1 MHVLI
6 IQMTNGLLGA
16 FWHGAVQPSSLA
28 FLALQYPSD
37 KFPTLIDLRPHLFK
51 QFVGFPQEIIF
62 LILILQPSLFN
73 IY

>member
-1 MHVLI
+1 
-6 IQMTNGLLGA
+6 MTNGLLGA

-51 QFVGFPQEIIF
+51 QFVGKIWAK
-62 LILILQPSLFN
+62 
-73 IY
+73 